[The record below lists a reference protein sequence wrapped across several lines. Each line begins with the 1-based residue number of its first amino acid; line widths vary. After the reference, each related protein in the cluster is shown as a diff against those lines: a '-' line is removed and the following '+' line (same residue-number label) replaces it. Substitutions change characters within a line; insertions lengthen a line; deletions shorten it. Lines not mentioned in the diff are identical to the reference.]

1 MAVNKKIGKHSQAS
15 NDFLQPQSPT
25 NVVGT
30 DVGTGRAYND
40 GAASVAFVLPANSP
54 AATSYTVLSSGG
66 QTATGT
72 SSPIVVGGLLS
83 DTPYTF
89 QVKATNNVGDS
100 AYSVASPSVTITTVP
115 ATPAAP
121 TAVTVANVA
130 QDTVTWT
137 APANGGKT
145 ITNYHWTSNDGKAGD
160 TTATSVTVNQEAGTA
175 QTYNVYA
182 TNANGNS
189 LTSASSGS
197 VTTFSFTPFSFTPF
211 SVFGFSPFGFS
222 PFGFSPFGFSP
233 FGFSPFGFSP
243 FGFSPFSFSPKSL
256 GPTTLV
262 RTVNGLVEAQNL
274 QVGDELVSVELPGL
288 SNNATS
294 ADIVNWN
301 TGLTLD
307 LSNTVVTTING
318 IGRYINEVGVVING
332 DIFSGTHF
340 ILVERDSLAKFVA
353 SADVVDTD
361 LVWDFENN
369 VFTAITQL
377 EKYYSPHEVITINCE
392 PYDLFFTE
400 KTLTHDGYGYI
411 NPTA

>member
-25 NVVGT
+25 NVGGT

-145 ITNYHWTSNDGKAGD
+145 ITNYH
-160 TTATSVTVNQEAGTA
+160 
-175 QTYNVYA
+175 
-182 TNANGNS
+182 
-189 LTSASSGS
+189 
-197 VTTFSFTPFSFTPF
+197 
-211 SVFGFSPFGFS
+211 
-222 PFGFSPFGFSP
+222 
-233 FGFSPFGFSP
+233 
-243 FGFSPFSFSPKSL
+243 
-256 GPTTLV
+256 
-262 RTVNGLVEAQNL
+262 
-274 QVGDELVSVELPGL
+274 
-288 SNNATS
+288 
-294 ADIVNWN
+294 
-301 TGLTLD
+301 
-307 LSNTVVTTING
+307 
-318 IGRYINEVGVVING
+318 
-332 DIFSGTHF
+332 
-340 ILVERDSLAKFVA
+340 
-353 SADVVDTD
+353 
-361 LVWDFENN
+361 
-369 VFTAITQL
+369 
-377 EKYYSPHEVITINCE
+377 
-392 PYDLFFTE
+392 
-400 KTLTHDGYGYI
+400 
-411 NPTA
+411 